1 MIFTSWP
8 SIKMSVIN
16 SDHIHI
22 PVSCFLFYVSNSK
35 KYSVQVFNLEIFKYA
50 EEKLLSSHIT
60 DFHKI

>member
-1 MIFTSWP
+1 
-8 SIKMSVIN
+8 MSVIN